1 MQNWNEKIKFKLIN
15 HTIIQCNFVNV
26 HTLYNMQQFFVQMK
40 EHLSDIW
47 ARYKAI
53 REREKLLSAVN
64 SLLTARH
71 DFTAFYEKGFNWQA
85 IAINFGVSY
94 GDKNDRLILLSR
106 KARERPFGRFYDNAV
121 SLVNSSIPRVNC
133 TWIV

>member
-1 MQNWNEKIKFKLIN
+1 
-15 HTIIQCNFVNV
+15 
-26 HTLYNMQQFFVQMK
+26 MK

-53 REREKLLSAVN
+53 REREKLLGAVN

-71 DFTAFYEKGFNWQA
+71 DFMAFYEKGFNWQA
-85 IAINFGVSY
+85 IAVNLGVGY